1 MSTATAAR
9 ATPIEPTPVP
19 EEPDRAPA
27 CDEPSLPGLERALEG
42 EEARAYRALRSDL
55 EARWCPIDAAERAA
69 LEAIA
74 AAMWR
79 RLRLA
84 ALEER
89 VLRALFAGD
98 RLDGLPSLPTILRYR
113 ARIERDRQAAEA
125 DLRRLQALR
134 PRVPSFKAVPAQ
146 LEWLAR
152 QIRAGKLKP
161 RTAEAASGG
170 DAAPKAPG
178 EAPPPPSSEPPP
190 RGLGPL
196 PLDSSGRAED
206 PVLRRLFGAIDR
218 LVADAY
224 PRPVGRDGAAG
235 PGQAGPQAQDAS

>member
-9 ATPIEPTPVP
+9 AIPIEPTPAP
-19 EEPDRAPA
+19 GESDRAPA
-27 CDEPSLPGLERALEG
+27 AAEPGVPGLDSVLTG
-42 EEARAYRALRSDL
+42 EDARAYAVLRREL

-69 LEAIA
+69 VEAIA

-89 VLRALFAGD
+89 VLRALFAGE
-98 RLDGLPSLPTILRYR
+98 RLDGLPSLHTIVRYR
-113 ARIERDRQAAEA
+113 ARIERDRELAEA

-134 PRVPSFKAVPAQ
+134 PKIPSFKAVPAQ

-170 DAAPKAPG
+170 DAAARATG
-178 EAPPPPSSEPPP
+178 EAPPPPASPPPP
-190 RGLGPL
+190 RGLGPV
-196 PLDSSGRAED
+196 PPEPPGRAED
-206 PVLRRLFGAIDR
+206 PVLKRLFGAIDR
-218 LVADAY
+218 LVAEAY

-235 PGQAGPQAQDAS
+235 PGQAGPGAQDAA